1 MNSELSRQKVEISLD
16 GVCKVF
22 GKKGRQVTVLQDITF
37 DVHQNEFVS
46 LLGPSGCGKST
57 LLRIMADLLQPSSGQ
72 IIIEKEHPRK
82 YVCAESSELYCS
94 NQRYLS
100 GEPCRRMLN
109 FLLRYWVKAV
119 RSIDI
124 QSISCLKRLV

>member
-22 GKKGRQVTVLQDITF
+22 GKRGRQVTVLQDITF

-46 LLGPSGCGKST
+46 LLGPRGSGKST

-72 IIIEKEHPRK
+72 ILMEKEHPR
-82 YVCAESSELYCS
+82 E
-94 NQRYLS
+94 
-100 GEPCRRMLN
+100 
-109 FLLRYWVKAV
+109 V
-119 RSIDI
+119 R
-124 QSISCLKRLV
+124 